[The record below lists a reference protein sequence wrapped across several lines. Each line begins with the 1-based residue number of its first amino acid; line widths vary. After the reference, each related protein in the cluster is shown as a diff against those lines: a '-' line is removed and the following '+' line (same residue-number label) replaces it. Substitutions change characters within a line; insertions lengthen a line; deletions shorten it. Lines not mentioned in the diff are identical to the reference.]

1 MRKRD
6 NVHKKKALR
15 TIYVLIF
22 SDNGFFI
29 NHTTQKNMRDV
40 YKDHYNLKWNWSKN
54 QMAADKEKGYIPQM
68 FILEEDFDGTK
79 AETFSRIVAWGR
91 LLQENGYTCTNG
103 ETFSE
108 YINDLVPRTQQYYD
122 DIKNEDVGL
131 LLDDFYSLFPDY
143 GARNRPKPEPVHYN
157 TVKVKFTDH
166 ELKMLKVAAEIYDQE
181 SVADM
186 CRFHIVDALPDMLGE
201 FYKPE

>member
-54 QMAADKEKGYIPQM
+54 QMATDKEKGYIPQM
-68 FILEEDFDGTK
+68 FILEEDFEGTK
-79 AETFSRIVAWGR
+79 AEAFSRIVAWGR

-108 YINDLVPRTQQYYD
+108 YIGDLVPRTQKYYD
-122 DIKNEDVGL
+122 EIKNEDVKL

-157 TVKVKFTDH
+157 TVKVKFTDR
-166 ELKMLKVAAEIYDQE
+166 ELKMLEQATYIYDFDT
-181 SVADM
+181 VADLV
-186 CRFHIVDALPDMLGE
+186 RDNIVESLEDMMGD
-201 FYKPE
+201 YYIPE